1 MPGVDDWIMVNDDNS
16 VACRVHVQLYS
27 IGAELDG
34 TLERGD
40 GVLWMSLV
48 RPPVSDPLG
57 RVVASTCGQAFLPVV
72 AL

>member
-1 MPGVDDWIMVNDDNS
+1 MSRVDDWIVVNDHTPI
-16 VACRVHVQLYS
+16 ACRVHVQLYP
-27 IGAELDG
+27 IGAKLDG

-40 GVLWMSLV
+40 GVLGMSLV

-57 RVVASTCGQAFLPVV
+57 RVAASTCGQAFLPVI